1 MAKSSSQ
8 PSRLRRLLAVESARI
23 MAEEGIA
30 DYRFAKEKAA
40 RRLGSGSTQ
49 QDWPSNSEIQAEL
62 KARLQL
68 FHGESQ
74 PLELR
79 RLREV
84 ALEAMGWLKDFRP
97 LLAGAVLNGTATRHS
112 AIVLHLFADS
122 PESVIFFLM
131 DQQVAYEEGW
141 QRLHFGDEAPQ
152 EYPQIRMTRGGA
164 ELRLVIFAPDEDR
177 RRPASAVDGKPL
189 QRVNAQQLQRL
200 LDSEASLPAYS

>member
-1 MAKSSSQ
+1 MAKSPSQ

-40 RRLGSGSTQ
+40 RRLGSGSGQ
-49 QDWPSNSEIQAEL
+49 QDWPSNSEIQTEL
-62 KARLQL
+62 QARLQL

-74 PLELR
+74 PRELR
-79 RLREV
+79 RLREI
-84 ALEAMGWLKDFRP
+84 ALEAMLWLVEFRP

-112 AIVLHLFADS
+112 AVLLHLFADT

-131 DQQVAYEEGW
+131 DRHVPYEEGW
-141 QRLHFGDEAPQ
+141 QRLHFGDAAPL
-152 EYPQIRMTRGGA
+152 EYPQIRTNFQGA

-177 RRPASAVDGKPL
+177 RRPASAIDGKPQ
-189 QRVNAQQLQRL
+189 QRINAQQLRRL
-200 LDSEASLPAYS
+200 LDAEAVGSPHS